1 MRWCSLPLISA
12 ALAAGLVMTG
22 CSSAPPVV
30 KFEQVKVAIPVGCQE
45 PEPARPQMPTDQ
57 LPADVDVDTYVQAA
71 EAEIHRR
78 EGYEIQLRQALANCK
93 QPIMAAGS
101 TIKN

>member
-12 ALAAGLVMTG
+12 ALAAGLLMTG
-22 CSSAPPVV
+22 CGNAPPVV
-30 KFEQVKVAIPVGCQE
+30 KVQTVKVAIPVACQE
-45 PEPARPQMPTDQ
+45 PEPARPQMPTNQ

-71 EAEIHRR
+71 EAEIQRR

>member
-1 MRWCSLPLISA
+1 MRWCSIPLISA
-12 ALAAGLVMTG
+12 ALAAWLVMTG

-30 KFEQVKVAIPVGCQE
+30 KFEQVKVAIPVSCQE

-71 EAEIHRR
+71 EAEIERR
-78 EGYEIQLRQALANCK
+78 EGYEIQLVAALRNCK
-93 QPIMAAGS
+93 QPLPAA
-101 TIKN
+101 TPKN